1 MELTNR
7 KKRILRAIV
16 EIYIATAE
24 PVGSKAVAE
33 QAGLDISSATI
44 RNEMADLTEMGYLEQ
59 PHTSAGRIPSPLGYR
74 LYVNELMGEHRL
86 TMQET
91 QRINDALNVKMEEL
105 DRVIDR
111 AGKVLSQISDYP
123 VFTAAAPKKRVT
135 VKRYDLLMV
144 EENAFIAVVMTDS
157 SVVKNK
163 LIRMPDQ
170 VSDPQL
176 QMLST
181 VLNNAFVGLTQEEM
195 ENTLDK
201 METRSAPGA
210 FELISLVVQ
219 FAMEVLSEQSSQSV
233 HTLGITHLLEHPEY
247 RSLDKAKPLMN
258 YLAEEHE
265 SSKLP
270 VTLQEGQNMN
280 ILIGPENVNEALKDT
295 SVVMA
300 SYDIGD
306 NMRGVIG
313 VVGPTRMDY
322 AKVTAPPAC
331 PTSPTASPGC
341 SARAS
346 FPRETGTAADRTRN
360 RRSKL
365 IYEQERQ
372 EAGGDR
378 GAGPDRA
385 PAAAGGSSG
394 GGRAPGAPGRPEPD
408 RDPRSPADRAGVP
421 EKPGGPA
428 GGQIPPPGR

>member
-7 KKRILRAIV
+7 KKQILRAIV

-24 PVGSKAVAE
+24 PVGSRSVAE
-33 QAGLDISSATI
+33 QAGLDISTATI

-59 PHTSAGRIPSPLGYR
+59 PHTSAGRVPSPMGYR

-91 QRINDALNVKMEEL
+91 QRINEALNLKMEEL

-144 EENAFIAVVMTDS
+144 EENAFIAVVMTDN

-163 LIRMPDQ
+163 LTRMPDEL
-170 VSDPQL
+170 SDPQL

-181 VLNNAFVGLTQEEM
+181 VLNNSFVGLTLEEM
-195 ENTLDK
+195 RDVLNK
-201 METRSAPGA
+201 MEARSAPGA

-219 FAMEVLSEQSSQSV
+219 FAMEVLNEQASQNI
-233 HTLGITHLLEHPEY
+233 HTLGIAHLLEHPEY

-258 YLAEEHE
+258 YLAEENE
-265 SSKLP
+265 TSKLP
-270 VTLQEGQNMN
+270 MTLEDGQNMN

-322 AKVTAPPAC
+322 AKVTARL
-331 PTSPTASPGC
+331 SY
-341 SARAS
+341 
-346 FPRETGTAADRTRN
+346 FADSLTRMFGKGELP
-360 RRSKL
+360 S
-365 IYEQERQ
+365 
-372 EAGGDR
+372 GDES
-378 GAGPDRA
+378 
-385 PAAAGGSSG
+385 GGS
-394 GGRAPGAPGRPEPD
+394 
-408 RDPRSPADRAGVP
+408 
-421 EKPGGPA
+421 EKK
-428 GGQIPPPGR
+428 